1 MARSI
6 DTTSLG
12 MCVDVYL
19 QNVFPLFKSQHFC
32 AFWTKFPKKKSVKNV
47 AWPKIIVLS
56 KYAGI
61 FYSKGAKV

>member
-6 DTTSLG
+6 YTTSLG

-32 AFWTKFPKKKSVKNV
+32 AFLTKFPKEKTVKDV
-47 AWPKIIVLS
+47 AWPKIIFLS

-61 FYSKGAKV
+61 FYIKVAKV